1 MEENTGWRHY
11 LRLVLN
17 ILIPFMGW
25 VFLCFLGPKLLRFF
39 MPFVIGW
46 IIALI
51 ANPPVR
57 FLERRLKLV
66 RKHSSILIVVLVL
79 AMVIGL
85 LYLLFSRTAAG
96 ISALFKTLPQLYT
109 ALEADVKTNMEEIS
123 HLFQFFPPGVQQAW
137 NQLTANI
144 GDALSMLVQKA
155 APPTMEAAG
164 TVAKSIPGA
173 LVYSVV
179 TILSS
184 YFFIVDRDRII
195 AFWKQLLPEWCT
207 RYYRYLTGEVKHLVG
222 GYFLA
227 QFKIMFVVALVLM
240 GGLMLLGV
248 HYWAVLAVAIAILDF
263 LPMFGTGTVL
273 IPWAVVKLFTGD
285 FAYAAGLGLLYV
297 LSQAVR
303 QIIQPKIVGD
313 SMGLP
318 PLTTLFFLFLGY
330 RLRGLAGMIL
340 AVPVG
345 LIFIKFYEYGAFDS
359 LINSVKELA
368 REIEEIRHGDGKEP

>member
-1 MEENTGWRHY
+1 MDIRKY
-11 LRLVLN
+11 ARIFLN
-17 ILIPFMGW
+17 IAVPLMTIYLICVWGPR
-25 VFLCFLGPKLLRFF
+25 LLGFF
-39 MPFVIGW
+39 IPFVIGW
-46 IIALI
+46 VVAMI
-51 ANPPVR
+51 ANPLVR
-57 FLERRLKLV
+57 FLEKKIRIVRR
-66 RKHSSILIVVLVL
+66 HSSMVLIVGVLALVIFGLYFLGSRGLKEMVLFVRALPGLYAEVQEDVAEAYAELEQVLTFLPPEVKDSFGQVIEQLGAYIGGFLQDLAASAGGAVARTLPDVLVHTIVVL
-79 AMVIGL
+79 
-85 LYLLFSRTAAG
+85 
-96 ISALFKTLPQLYT
+96 
-109 ALEADVKTNMEEIS
+109 
-123 HLFQFFPPGVQQAW
+123 
-137 NQLTANI
+137 
-144 GDALSMLVQKA
+144 
-155 APPTMEAAG
+155 
-164 TVAKSIPGA
+164 
-173 LVYSVV
+173 
-179 TILSS
+179 LSS
-184 YFFIVDRDRII
+184 YLFLAEHDVIVQRIKEVMPG
-195 AFWKQLLPEWCT
+195 AVK
-207 RYYRYLTGEVKHLVG
+207 RYAGLIKKDVRKVIG
-222 GYFLA
+222 GYFMA

-273 IPWAVVKLFTGD
+273 IPWAAVKLFAGD

-345 LIFIKFYEYGAFDS
+345 LIFIKFYEYGAVDS

>member
-1 MEENTGWRHY
+1 MDIRKY
-11 LRLVLN
+11 ARIFLN
-17 ILIPFMGW
+17 IAVPLMTIYLICVWGPR
-25 VFLCFLGPKLLRFF
+25 LLGFF
-39 MPFVIGW
+39 IPFVIGW
-46 IIALI
+46 VVAMI
-51 ANPPVR
+51 ANPLVR
-57 FLERRLKLV
+57 FLEKKIRIVRR
-66 RKHSSILIVVLVL
+66 HSSMVLIVGVLALVIFGLYFLGSRGLKEMVLFVRALPGLYAEVQEDVAEAYAELEQVLTFLPPEVKDSFGQVIEQLGEYIGGFLQDLAASAGGAVARTLPDVLVHTIVVL
-79 AMVIGL
+79 
-85 LYLLFSRTAAG
+85 
-96 ISALFKTLPQLYT
+96 
-109 ALEADVKTNMEEIS
+109 
-123 HLFQFFPPGVQQAW
+123 
-137 NQLTANI
+137 
-144 GDALSMLVQKA
+144 
-155 APPTMEAAG
+155 
-164 TVAKSIPGA
+164 
-173 LVYSVV
+173 
-179 TILSS
+179 LSS
-184 YFFIVDRDRII
+184 YLFLAEHDVIVQRIKEVMPG
-195 AFWKQLLPEWCT
+195 AVK
-207 RYYRYLTGEVKHLVG
+207 RYAGLIKKDVRKVIG
-222 GYFLA
+222 GYFMA

-273 IPWAVVKLFTGD
+273 IPWAAVKLFTGD

>member
-1 MEENTGWRHY
+1 MDIRKY
-11 LRLVLN
+11 ARIFLN
-17 ILIPFMGW
+17 IAVPLMTIYLICVWGPR
-25 VFLCFLGPKLLRFF
+25 LLGFF
-39 MPFVIGW
+39 IPFVIGW
-46 IIALI
+46 VVAMI
-51 ANPPVR
+51 ANPLVR
-57 FLERRLKLV
+57 FLEKKIRIVRR
-66 RKHSSILIVVLVL
+66 HSSMVLIVGVLALVIFGLYFLGSRGLKEMVLFVRALPGLYAEVQEDVAAAYAKLEQVLTFLPPEVKDSFGQVIEQLGAYIGGFLQDLAASAGGAVARTLPDVLVHTIVVL
-79 AMVIGL
+79 
-85 LYLLFSRTAAG
+85 
-96 ISALFKTLPQLYT
+96 
-109 ALEADVKTNMEEIS
+109 
-123 HLFQFFPPGVQQAW
+123 
-137 NQLTANI
+137 
-144 GDALSMLVQKA
+144 
-155 APPTMEAAG
+155 
-164 TVAKSIPGA
+164 
-173 LVYSVV
+173 
-179 TILSS
+179 LSS
-184 YFFIVDRDRII
+184 YLFLAEHDVIVQRIKEVMPG
-195 AFWKQLLPEWCT
+195 AVK
-207 RYYRYLTGEVKHLVG
+207 RYAGLIKKDVRKVIG
-222 GYFLA
+222 GYFMA

-273 IPWAVVKLFTGD
+273 IPWAAVKLFAGD

>member
-1 MEENTGWRHY
+1 MDIRKY
-11 LRLVLN
+11 ARIFLN
-17 ILIPFMGW
+17 IAVPLMTIYLICVWGPR
-25 VFLCFLGPKLLRFF
+25 LLGFF
-39 MPFVIGW
+39 IPFVIGW
-46 IIALI
+46 VVAMI
-51 ANPPVR
+51 ANPLVR
-57 FLERRLKLV
+57 FLEKKIRIVRR
-66 RKHSSILIVVLVL
+66 HSSMVLIVGVL
-79 AMVIGL
+79 ALVIFGLYFLGSRGLKEMVLFVRALPGL
-85 LYLLFSRTAAG
+85 YAEVQEDVAEAYAELEQVLTF
-96 ISALFKTLPQLYT
+96 LP
-109 ALEADVKTNMEEIS
+109 
-123 HLFQFFPPGVQQAW
+123 P
-137 NQLTANI
+137 
-144 GDALSMLVQKA
+144 
-155 APPTMEAAG
+155 
-164 TVAKSIPGA
+164 
-173 LVYSVV
+173 
-179 TILSS
+179 
-184 YFFIVDRDRII
+184 
-195 AFWKQLLPEWCT
+195 
-207 RYYRYLTGEVKHLVG
+207 EVKDSFGQVIEQLGAYIG
-222 GYFLA
+222 GYFMA

-273 IPWAVVKLFTGD
+273 IPWAAVKLFTGD